1 MLSLVKIC
9 NVVLQR
15 KIKTRKVYENDNII
29 TTANNRHILI
39 RKAPPSLLLR
49 RAKIK
54 KKTTSLLNIDEFLLK
69 KK

>member
-1 MLSLVKIC
+1 MCLVWLKYAMY
-9 NVVLQR
+9 VVLQR

-29 TTANNRHILI
+29 TATNNRHILI

-49 RAKIK
+49 KAKIK

-69 KK
+69 

>member
-1 MLSLVKIC
+1 MLSLGKIC

-29 TTANNRHILI
+29 TTTNNRHILI

-49 RAKIK
+49 TAKIK

-69 KK
+69 